1 MVVQI
6 KFEGYGLEIAL
17 GRIEQEVFDYFIEKN
32 LSLTDFVNG
41 DIEVPEKYRP
51 FESEAW
57 FECDD
62 ITHVHGLQLENDGKI
77 TISEGSKILAEFNA
91 TYDELAEND
100 IEFEEE
106 NDFYISE
113 LTEEGPIFY
122 GKNQEKGTFFF
133 TEMKIENFDI
143 SKISIE
149 TVDIEEIEIVSKV
162 LYDGKELK
170 NFETQTKSLG
180 GLELSFE
187 S

>member
-1 MVVQI
+1 MKVQI
-6 KFEGYGLEIAL
+6 KLEGYGLEIAL
-17 GRIEQEVFDYFIEKN
+17 GRIEQEVSDYFIEKN
-32 LSLTDFVNG
+32 LSLTDFING
-41 DIEVPEKYRP
+41 DTEIPEKYRP
-51 FESEAW
+51 FEKEAW

-62 ITHVHGLQLENDGKI
+62 IAHVHGLQLENDGKI
-77 TISEGSKILAEFNA
+77 SISEGGRILAEFNA

-113 LTEEGPIFY
+113 LTEEGPIFF

-133 TEMKIENFDI
+133 IEIEVENFDI

-180 GLELSFE
+180 ELELSLE
-187 S
+187 N